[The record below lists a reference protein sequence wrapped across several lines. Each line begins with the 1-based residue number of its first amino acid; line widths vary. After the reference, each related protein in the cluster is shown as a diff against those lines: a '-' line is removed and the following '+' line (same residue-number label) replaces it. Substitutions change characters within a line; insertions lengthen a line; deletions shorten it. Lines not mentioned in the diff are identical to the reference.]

1 MAWSILFVA
10 GLLEIT
16 WAIGLKY
23 TEGFSR
29 LVPSAITLAAMA
41 GSVILLGL
49 ALKSLPVGTAYAVW
63 TGIGRSALPRSGFTC
78 SVSPPPRS
86 ASPASG

>member
-23 TEGFSR
+23 TEGFTR
-29 LVPSAITLAAMA
+29 PVPSVITLTAMA

-49 ALKSLPVGTAYAVW
+49 ALKSCRSEPPMQSGPASA
-63 TGIGRSALPRSGFTC
+63 RSAPRRSASSC
-78 SVSPPPRS
+78 SANLPPRF
-86 ASPASG
+86 ASPASA